1 MSQVLPRRV
10 LVAVAILTLLGAAL
24 ALAVATRPQTAQA
37 QAGPAHDTEVFSN
50 IVLATNS
57 IGEIHL
63 GPGTGSVDVLGA
75 GCNPAGPR
83 GGGNIPGQMVTDFRT
98 TETILRVFHLN
109 GTVLA
114 NKPVRFTCTVDFGE
128 AASPVTAAL
137 PRQELPSI
145 AARRTATATARDD
158 LQEGPSHH
166 HDDHE
171 HETQTHQQQ
180 QSQEDDRHDVPDH
193 GRLLKGLDRQ

>member
-109 GTVLA
+109 GWPRFVLE
-114 NKPVRFTCTVDFGE
+114 PCSGGQGLRL
-128 AASPVTAAL
+128 ASGGSVSRKMVMP
-137 PRQELPSI
+137 
-145 AARRTATATARDD
+145 
-158 LQEGPSHH
+158 
-166 HDDHE
+166 
-171 HETQTHQQQ
+171 
-180 QSQEDDRHDVPDH
+180 
-193 GRLLKGLDRQ
+193 

>member
-10 LVAVAILTLLGAAL
+10 LVAAAILTLLGAAL

-83 GGGNIPGQMVTDFRT
+83 GGGSIGTGGVTPPGGPASYSSRAL
-98 TETILRVFHLN
+98 E
-109 GTVLA
+109 
-114 NKPVRFTCTVDFGE
+114 VR
-128 AASPVTAAL
+128 ASAW
-137 PRQELPSI
+137 PR
-145 AARRTATATARDD
+145 
-158 LQEGPSHH
+158 EGAC
-166 HDDHE
+166 
-171 HETQTHQQQ
+171 
-180 QSQEDDRHDVPDH
+180 R
-193 GRLLKGLDRQ
+193 GRW

>member
-50 IVLATNS
+50 IVLSTNS

-114 NKPVRFTCTVDFGE
+114 SKPVRFTCTVDFGE
-128 AASPVTAAL
+128 AVSPTAAT
-137 PRQELPSI
+137 
-145 AARRTATATARDD
+145 AASRLHSLQRT
-158 LQEGPSHH
+158 P
-166 HDDHE
+166 
-171 HETQTHQQQ
+171 
-180 QSQEDDRHDVPDH
+180 
-193 GRLLKGLDRQ
+193 

>member
-83 GGGNIPGQMVTDFRT
+83 GGGGHPPPQSSAHPLRGSIGTGGVTPPGGPASYSSRAL
-98 TETILRVFHLN
+98 E
-109 GTVLA
+109 
-114 NKPVRFTCTVDFGE
+114 VR
-128 AASPVTAAL
+128 ASAW
-137 PRQELPSI
+137 PR
-145 AARRTATATARDD
+145 
-158 LQEGPSHH
+158 EGAC
-166 HDDHE
+166 
-171 HETQTHQQQ
+171 
-180 QSQEDDRHDVPDH
+180 R
-193 GRLLKGLDRQ
+193 GRW